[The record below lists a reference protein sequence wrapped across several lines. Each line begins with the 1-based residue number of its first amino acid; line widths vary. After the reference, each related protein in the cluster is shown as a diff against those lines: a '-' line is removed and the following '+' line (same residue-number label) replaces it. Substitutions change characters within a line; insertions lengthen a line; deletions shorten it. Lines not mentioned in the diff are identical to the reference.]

1 MAPPL
6 SSWPWASLG
15 QYKYVLFGPLVWKV
29 VQEWREQG
37 GLPLGS
43 WWLHLLVLFAVRG
56 LTYQFWFTYGNM
68 LFFTRRRRVVADGVD
83 FRQIDAEW
91 DWDNFLLLQT
101 LIGATVVNSP
111 LLPGLRQLCLWDPRG
126 WAVALLLHVGFSEP
140 AFYLAHRALHRA
152 PLFARYHAAH
162 HSSGVTQPLTAGFG
176 TPLESLLLTLAMGA
190 PIAGAFLVGH
200 GSLGL
205 VYGHAFVFDYLRAMG
220 YSNVEIVSPRVFD
233 AFPPLRYILYT
244 PS

>member
-1 MAPPL
+1 MAPPPL

-15 QYKYVLFGPLVWKV
+15 QYKYVLLGPLVWKV
-29 VQEWREQG
+29 LQEWREQA

-43 WWLHLLVLFAVRG
+43 WWLHLLLLFAARG
-56 LTYQFWFTYGNM
+56 LTYQFWFSYGNM

-91 DWDNFLLLQT
+91 DWDNFLVLQT

-140 AFYLAHRALHRA
+140 GLLPGPPGPSKGPPALSPRL
-152 PLFARYHAAH
+152 PRPR
-162 HSSGVTQPLTAGFG
+162 QPLPSGGQPQARLNSPGVSG
-176 TPLESLLLTLAMGA
+176 ERPPGKRSLAWA
-190 PIAGAFLVGH
+190 
-200 GSLGL
+200 
-205 VYGHAFVFDYLRAMG
+205 
-220 YSNVEIVSPRVFD
+220 
-233 AFPPLRYILYT
+233 
-244 PS
+244 